1 MIHFDS
7 NALIALPFLAK
18 DGHPVIARVA
28 AGEEAGV
35 SAVAWYEFLIG
46 PVDDEKVSLARAFVR
61 GNILGIDDRTAWVA
75 ASRYNQA
82 GRRRTLKTDALIA
95 AVAIRANAALLTL
108 STDDFRPFV
117 PFGLELAQD

>member
-1 MIHFDS
+1 MIHFDT

-18 DGHPVIARVA
+18 DGHSVITRVA

-46 PVDDEKVSLARAFVR
+46 PVDDEEVSLALAFVR
-61 GNILGIDDRTAWVA
+61 GNILAIDQESAQVA
-75 ASRYNQA
+75 AGLYNKA

-95 AVAIRANAALLTL
+95 AVAIRANATLLTL
-108 STDDFRPFV
+108 NTDDFRPFV
-117 PFGLELAQD
+117 PFGLKLAQD

>member
-1 MIHFDS
+1 MIHFDT

-46 PVDDEKVSLARAFVR
+46 SVDDEEVSLARAFVR
-61 GNILGIDDRTAWVA
+61 GNILGIDQETAQVA
-75 ASRYNQA
+75 ASLYNQV
-82 GRRRTLKTDALIA
+82 GRRRMLKTDALIA
-95 AVAIRANAALLTL
+95 AVAVRAHAALLTL
-108 STDDFRPFV
+108 NSDDFRPFV

>member
-1 MIHFDS
+1 MIHFDT

-18 DGHPVIARVA
+18 DGHPVIARVT

-46 PVDDEKVSLARAFVR
+46 PVDDEEVSLAQAFVR
-61 GNILGIDDRTAWVA
+61 GNILSVDHEAARVA
-75 ASRYNQA
+75 ASLYNQA
-82 GRRRTLKTDALIA
+82 GRRRMLKTDALIA

-108 STDDFRPFV
+108 NTEDFRPFV
-117 PFGLELAQD
+117 PFGLELTRD